1 MDKFNFYYDES
12 EHSRKINHNTI
23 TADNYYDNFI
33 AVIVGWKSRD
43 EKDIEASYSS
53 FENKYRERSSNGE
66 LKSTTLKQRQF
77 QNGLA
82 SLSKDN
88 VDFLEDFFDMFDDR
102 VYPYYSI
109 ASKIEYLV
117 LQLFIDYKNSLLF
130 DMDSM
135 KYSIIKALVMY
146 QPNEILEGLYKDAE
160 QLLNLLKEFFTKQV
174 EIDKENERL
183 KRTEIE
189 SFRQIL
195 VLLDDVSAP
204 KTVDWNYRVPFWGF
218 DSYLKEKGIQEYSL
232 EIDREGGSGNTINAA
247 RSAGLHS
254 VKETD
259 SVDSFGVRMADI
271 LAGVTSKMLKAL
283 RSSFMYSSAEDGINK
298 KILPTK
304 WFDLNDRQ
312 LSLYKK
318 MNHIMGELNTAWYK
332 SFAGLYADDLL
343 LLLSLLS
350 YMSQFEN
357 SEAISRDIKMQGE
370 YFNSYASQRLL
381 DYFERIQNKLPVDIV
396 NDNSK
401 EYFLNRRGAKVFF
414 ESSKQPKL
422 KINNNQEVFEVL
434 SVGFS
439 NDNSPMVTV
448 STTNEPMCFRID
460 DSLAGWAMMLVG
472 LANRGDNI
480 FPCKVAFSISEG
492 QWFADLL

>member
-1 MDKFNFYYDES
+1 M
-12 EHSRKINHNTI
+12 
-23 TADNYYDNFI
+23 
-33 AVIVGWKSRD
+33 
-43 EKDIEASYSS
+43 
-53 FENKYRERSSNGE
+53 
-66 LKSTTLKQRQF
+66 
-77 QNGLA
+77 A

-189 SFRQIL
+189 SFRQIM

-259 SVDSFGVRMADI
+259 SVDSFGVRMAD
-271 LAGVTSKMLKAL
+271 
-283 RSSFMYSSAEDGINK
+283 Y
-298 KILPTK
+298 
-304 WFDLNDRQ
+304 
-312 LSLYKK
+312 
-318 MNHIMGELNTAWYK
+318 
-332 SFAGLYADDLL
+332 
-343 LLLSLLS
+343 
-350 YMSQFEN
+350 
-357 SEAISRDIKMQGE
+357 
-370 YFNSYASQRLL
+370 
-381 DYFERIQNKLPVDIV
+381 
-396 NDNSK
+396 
-401 EYFLNRRGAKVFF
+401 
-414 ESSKQPKL
+414 
-422 KINNNQEVFEVL
+422 
-434 SVGFS
+434 
-439 NDNSPMVTV
+439 
-448 STTNEPMCFRID
+448 
-460 DSLAGWAMMLVG
+460 
-472 LANRGDNI
+472 
-480 FPCKVAFSISEG
+480 
-492 QWFADLL
+492 

>member
-33 AVIVGWKSRD
+33 TVIVGWKSRD

-189 SFRQIL
+189 S
-195 VLLDDVSAP
+195 
-204 KTVDWNYRVPFWGF
+204 
-218 DSYLKEKGIQEYSL
+218 
-232 EIDREGGSGNTINAA
+232 
-247 RSAGLHS
+247 
-254 VKETD
+254 
-259 SVDSFGVRMADI
+259 
-271 LAGVTSKMLKAL
+271 
-283 RSSFMYSSAEDGINK
+283 
-298 KILPTK
+298 
-304 WFDLNDRQ
+304 
-312 LSLYKK
+312 
-318 MNHIMGELNTAWYK
+318 
-332 SFAGLYADDLL
+332 
-343 LLLSLLS
+343 
-350 YMSQFEN
+350 
-357 SEAISRDIKMQGE
+357 
-370 YFNSYASQRLL
+370 
-381 DYFERIQNKLPVDIV
+381 
-396 NDNSK
+396 
-401 EYFLNRRGAKVFF
+401 
-414 ESSKQPKL
+414 
-422 KINNNQEVFEVL
+422 
-434 SVGFS
+434 
-439 NDNSPMVTV
+439 
-448 STTNEPMCFRID
+448 
-460 DSLAGWAMMLVG
+460 
-472 LANRGDNI
+472 
-480 FPCKVAFSISEG
+480 
-492 QWFADLL
+492 